1 MCGIVGYIGKQDAYP
16 ILIKGLHRL
25 EYRGYD
31 SAGVALINEA
41 GSLNVYKSKG
51 KVSDLEQSATSKDI
65 SGTIG
70 VAHTRW
76 ATHGEPNNENAH
88 PHYSQSESLALIH
101 NGIIEN
107 YMVIKK
113 ELIRNGYTFKSSTDT
128 EVLVQFI
135 EYVKKTNQVDLCHA
149 VQIALRE
156 VVGAYAIAVLDKND
170 PKQIIAA
177 RKSSPLVVGI
187 GDGEFFLASDATP
200 IIEYTNKVVYV
211 NDEEIA
217 VIHIDKGL
225 KLLNLVDIEQTA
237 EVKQLEMNLSQLEKG
252 GYEHFM
258 IKEINEQPHTLIDCI
273 RGRINVEGT
282 DVKLSGVIDHQDKF
296 LKAKRI
302 IIVACGTSWHAGLI
316 GEYLIE
322 DLCRI
327 PVEVEYAS
335 EFRYRNPIIQPDD
348 IVIAISQ
355 SGETADT
362 LAAVEIAKSQGAFIY
377 GICNVVGSSIP

>member
-51 KVSDLEQSATSKDI
+51 KVSDLEQSVTSKDI

-237 EVKQLEMNLSQLEKG
+237 EVKQLEMNLSQLEK
-252 GYEHFM
+252 
-258 IKEINEQPHTLIDCI
+258 
-273 RGRINVEGT
+273 
-282 DVKLSGVIDHQDKF
+282 
-296 LKAKRI
+296 
-302 IIVACGTSWHAGLI
+302 
-316 GEYLIE
+316 
-322 DLCRI
+322 
-327 PVEVEYAS
+327 
-335 EFRYRNPIIQPDD
+335 
-348 IVIAISQ
+348 
-355 SGETADT
+355 
-362 LAAVEIAKSQGAFIY
+362 
-377 GICNVVGSSIP
+377 